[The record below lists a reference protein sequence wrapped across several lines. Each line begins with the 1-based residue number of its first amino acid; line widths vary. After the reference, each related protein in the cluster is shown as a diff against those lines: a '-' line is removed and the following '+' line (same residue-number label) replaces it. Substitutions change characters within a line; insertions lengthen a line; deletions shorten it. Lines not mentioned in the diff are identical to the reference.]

1 MNLEGLIMSVVPEYS
16 EEDLYSDFFDLLW
29 FAFPVPFERGDIV
42 YRKNKYQPDEHTP
55 IVIDGI
61 VFPHGWNKEE
71 YFAKRREFGDT
82 SDMNVWGYA
91 ADMEW
96 SDGYHGPYQEVW
108 WNYMDAE
115 YYREE
120 LTGIERVLGLIS
132 NWLKGK
138 FGDEVDLLMAGY
150 HHIMLEEMLARS
162 TPGLYTDEALK
173 LAGFEVDEKKDGQ

>member
-1 MNLEGLIMSVVPEYS
+1 
-16 EEDLYSDFFDLLW
+16 
-29 FAFPVPFERGDIV
+29 
-42 YRKNKYQPDEHTP
+42 
-55 IVIDGI
+55 
-61 VFPHGWNKEE
+61 
-71 YFAKRREFGDT
+71 
-82 SDMNVWGYA
+82 
-91 ADMEW
+91 
-96 SDGYHGPYQEVW
+96 
-108 WNYMDAE
+108 MDAE

-173 LAGFEVDEKKDGQ
+173 LAGFEVDEDKDGK